1 MSVDIGAYTSLSDRK
16 HLDAFSDALR
26 QSLVQARLCGNT
38 VIACCSLPL
47 TATTCDLRA
56 LFAVADVYEA
66 RWYWSD
72 PDTHKRWCALGS
84 AAIQEYDS
92 LRPVSEAAQALADL
106 TSRVIGF
113 GDAVPH
119 WLAGFAFDPEH
130 PRDELWRDWS
140 NGLLMLPR
148 FVIEQRPEHETMV
161 TVCVEVQPHTDTESQ
176 RDRLMDELI
185 RALDRSRTGTMRT
198 GATRRDRW
206 MRDDASDDRR
216 LLAAA
221 EEDRNREQAGAA
233 SLSLP
238 STQAVWTDATLSV
251 EGDIR
256 QGLYE
261 KVVLARRERVSVQ
274 AFARLPQTLQDLETR
289 YGDGVVFAVA
299 RGSQVFAGAT
309 PERLVQ
315 TGNGAVSID
324 CLAGTAPRGVTPDE
338 DATMADMLFASHKN
352 REEHSFVLRGILGDI
367 AGSVEAVQFPEEPTV
382 RKLANVQH
390 LYTPVRGQLSSGM
403 SILDVVARLHP
414 TPAVAGSPKQTA
426 LQIIR
431 ERERMDRG
439 WYAGPLGWIDG
450 EGNGMFVVTLR
461 SALMDENGAD
471 LFAGAGIVAG
481 SEPLAE
487 WQETEWKM
495 RPMRV
500 ALGQELMK

>member
-1 MSVDIGAYTSLSDRK
+1 MSVDIGTYTSLSDRK

-26 QSLVQARLCGNT
+26 QSLAQARLCGNT

-56 LFAVADVYEA
+56 LFAVADAYET

-72 PDTHKRWCALGS
+72 RDTHRRWCALGA

-92 LRPVSEAAQALADL
+92 FRPVSEAAQALADL
-106 TSRVIGF
+106 TNRVICF
-113 GDAVPH
+113 GDAVPR

-130 PRDELWRDWS
+130 PRDELWRNWP

-148 FVIEQRPEHETMV
+148 FVIEQRPGLATMV
-161 TVCVEVQPHTDTESQ
+161 TVCVEVQPHTETESQ
-176 RDRLMDELI
+176 RDRLMDELVT
-185 RALDRSRTGTMRT
+185 ALDRSRTETTRT
-198 GATRRDRW
+198 DRW
-206 MRDDASDDRR
+206 TRDNASDNQQVF
-216 LLAAA
+216 AAA
-221 EEDRNREQAGAA
+221 VEDRNREQADAA
-233 SLSLP
+233 SLNLS

-251 EGDIR
+251 EEDIR

-299 RGSQVFAGAT
+299 RGGQVFAGAT

-315 TGNGAVSID
+315 TGHGAVSID
-324 CLAGTAPRGVTPDE
+324 CLAGTAPRGLTPDE
-338 DATMADMLFASHKN
+338 DATMAEMLFTSHKN

-367 AGSVEAVQFPEEPTV
+367 DGSVEAVQFPEEPTV

-461 SALMDENGAD
+461 SALMDENGAN

-487 WQETEWKM
+487 WRETEWKM